1 VRLMSRATLCLFFL
15 LGGVLAHE
23 RFASAG
29 QPQAAPGE
37 TNVAKGWRV
46 TKQVIAALGGSTY
59 LNVHNVQCDGR
70 EAAFGTSGTLMGF
83 TLFRDMWLFPDKNR
97 VEYFTKGEH
106 TIVGFLMG
114 SDELLVTHGGA
125 MITVYDGKEG
135 WTLDKAGVS
144 NQPEDLIKTFNDRL
158 KTDMNTVLRKRINE
172 PGVEAEYAGPDIIDL
187 KEAEWIEFTDRE
199 HRLMRLGIDKYSH
212 LPLRWVVVTRNPET
226 RVKSEVITSY
236 TQYTLNDGIKT
247 PLSIEQSHDDRKVS
261 QTFLSSCKY
270 NTDISP
276 DLFTR
281 SALEQAAKD
290 TGKKGLKEPKN

>member
-1 VRLMSRATLCLFFL
+1 VRLMLRATVCLLLL
-15 LGGVLAHE
+15 LGGLLARE

-29 QPQAAPGE
+29 QPQDAPGE
-37 TNVAKGWRV
+37 TSVAKGRRV
-46 TKQVIAALGGSTY
+46 TRQVIAALGGPTY
-59 LNVHNVQCDGR
+59 VNVHNVQCDGR
-70 EAAFGTSGTLMGF
+70 EAAFGTTGTLMGF
-83 TLFRDMWLFPDKNR
+83 TLFRDIWLFPDKNR

-114 SDELLVTHGGA
+114 SDDLLITHGGA

-144 NQPEDLIKTFNDRL
+144 SQPEDLIKTFNDRL

-226 RVKSEVITSY
+226 REKTEVITSY
-236 TQYTLNDGIKT
+236 TQYALNDGIKT
-247 PLSIEQSHDDRKVS
+247 PLSIEQAHDDHKVS

-281 SALEQAAKD
+281 ASLEQAAKD